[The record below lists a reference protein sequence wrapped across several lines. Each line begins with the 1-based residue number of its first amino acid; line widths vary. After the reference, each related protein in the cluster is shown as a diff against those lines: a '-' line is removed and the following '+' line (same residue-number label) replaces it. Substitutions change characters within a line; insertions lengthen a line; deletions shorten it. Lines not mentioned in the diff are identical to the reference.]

1 MKDLDFYYVL
11 LMFSV
16 NTHGFFKK
24 MKKSLL
30 PNQKKLVDKGSESYS
45 RSTKSGL
52 EKMT

>member
-16 NTHGFFKK
+16 NTHGFFKNI
-24 MKKSLL
+24 KKSLIA
-30 PNQKKLVDKGSESYS
+30 NQKKLVDKDSEFYS